1 MTSFSSPTGTTL
13 EASHADAG
21 HPRAAAARRRV
32 IWLTLVLDVPS
43 ALFIPRLVSWDPET
57 GTFTHVDGARG
68 FARWEEAEE
77 AARLLR
83 KLLVPPAARRFF
95 VGVSHGAA

>member
-1 MTSFSSPTGTTL
+1 MSDLHGSG
-13 EASHADAG
+13 DGAG
-21 HPRAAAARRRV
+21 QETHPWRRV

-57 GTFTHVDGARG
+57 GTFTHVDGTRG
-68 FARWEEAEE
+68 FARWQEAEE